1 MASETLIRQAEKMYG
16 SMADTTDYAKLLTQP
31 FVDEMNKN
39 LEAQKL
45 KTEALIATMPAG
57 VNIAKVPEE
66 LRGQVTSYLTENKAA
81 YVEASK
87 VIASGIKATDP
98 RYLEAM
104 EKMNEI
110 RGGFEALDANLVK
123 LAENRKLSLDN
134 KDNISLFASD
144 GDGELQHK
152 FANGSIYGE
161 LTLRDG
167 SFYYKNKAGEE
178 INSSDY
184 ALGAQQ
190 QTGIVD
196 SMHPLQ
202 NLSVQDKR
210 AGDEFREG
218 YYRDVIKSNLKK
230 AGKNGRG
237 DFAYGGMVGDDSG
250 QTRFINKYIAEQ
262 HGVTEEDNPK
272 EFKRFY
278 ESYKEADFG
287 AGTELGKRLE
297 DYLLNTLRASYDGA
311 KTTVTGNEYK
321 PGNYIIGGREIRPET
336 FNRMYKPHVDILN
349 KGTTGEDEGNP
360 IIRKAPNGIRYR
372 GSDDK
377 GWEISTGGEA
387 FEKATKSDIANSIG
401 FDESHGVDFAI
412 IGGKAD
418 TNQTAVEPLNLTS
431 YFKHEGELPI
441 RVEEQFRDKLGA
453 DYPELR
459 VDSPVD
465 TDWEM
470 ITVNGEKFYL
480 DGGPDSTP
488 AAEMKRLQKILD
500 EIEKEREYNPDEE

>member
-1 MASETLIRQAEKMYG
+1 MASEILIRQAEKMYG
-16 SMADTTDYAKLLTQP
+16 SMADTTDYASLLTQP

-66 LRGQVTSYLTENKAA
+66 LRGQVTDYLTENKAA

-134 KDNISLFASD
+134 KDNISLYASD

-336 FNRMYKPHVDILN
+336 YNRSYKPHADALN
-349 KGTTGEDEGNP
+349 SDTTNGN
-360 IIRKAPNGIRYR
+360 IRTSPDGRVKYR
-372 GSDDK
+372 GTNGK
-377 GWEISTGGEA
+377 WEVIVDGKWKPT
-387 FEKATKSDIANSIG
+387 TRSDIANNIG
-401 FDESHGVDFAI
+401 FDQEHVDFDVV
-412 IGGKAD
+412 GGEAGD
-418 TNQTAVEPLNLTS
+418 DQTAIEPLNLTS
-431 YFKHEGELPI
+431 YFKHEGELPT
-441 RVEEQFRDKLGA
+441 RAEEQFRDKLGA

-500 EIEKEREYNPDEE
+500 KIEKEREYNPDEE